1 MSTGLSG
8 PTRPKRFLGSSLYI
22 ALLAYLGVIV
32 GACLLYFV
40 TQRQAA
46 NRKPKDQG
54 NVASNPVAV
63 PTTTSEKPPFSSAAT
78 KQSPSQPGNQVPDV
92 PAVTPVQPPTPT
104 REAIAVAELRWKQLR
119 GQVEE
124 MQKNLVPAVADA
136 QTWTSLIEQLSED
149 DAGKRISS
157 SKEHVEQ
164 YRRLLEQKRKPARL
178 AQEYHDALNI
188 HKETIKEYL
197 AEPKNTTPPSDSLVQ
212 MLSQLQDDIKVLADE
227 YHRDRRALENL
238 VADTATFKPTNVTLA
253 KAVEDREKAVAGE
266 YLTQLTVVKEKAEA
280 EAQKKLREASEKAIA
295 EKAQAEAD
303 QRARLGA
310 AEASRIRM
318 ETDQREREAKAEEE
332 RKKREAETKR
342 LKALAED
349 PAIQRKYAAFLQKGY
364 TRFNCRP
371 SGGVR
376 RRSDR
381 PLPVSFGELN
391 GYGWLKNSESFAKA
405 MAKHRPNEE
414 YNIPND
420 RPTHPYPQSSAEW
433 EEMDKMLEQF
443 KVLAPIWVE
452 MKLLEP

>member
-8 PTRPKRFLGSSLYI
+8 PTRRKRFLGSSLYI
-22 ALLAYLGVIV
+22 ALLAYLGMTVAISLV
-32 GACLLYFV
+32 YFV

-46 NRKPKDQG
+46 NKKPKDQG
-54 NVASNPVAV
+54 KIASNPVAT
-63 PTTTSEKPPFSSAAT
+63 PTTTPEKPPFSSAAT
-78 KQSPSQPGNQVPDV
+78 KQSSSQPSNQVPDV
-92 PAVTPVQPPTPT
+92 PAATPVQPPAPSP
-104 REAIAVAELRWKQLR
+104 EAIATAKLRWVRLK

-124 MQKNLVPAVADA
+124 MRDNLAPAVADA
-136 QTWTSLIEQLSED
+136 QAWTNLVKQLSEN
-149 DAGKRISS
+149 DAGKRIAG
-157 SKEHVEQ
+157 SKTHVDQ
-164 YRRLLEQKRKPARL
+164 YRTLLEQKRKPARL
-178 AQEYHDALNI
+178 AKEYHDTLGV
-188 HKETIKEYL
+188 HLETIQKYL
-197 AEPKNTTPPSDSLVQ
+197 AESENVIPPSDSLIQ
-212 MLSQLQDDIKVLADE
+212 TLNQLQDDVKAFGDE
-227 YHRDRRALENL
+227 YHLARLALEKL
-238 VADTATFKPTNVTLA
+238 VADTAALMPANVTLA
-253 KAVEDREKAVAGE
+253 KAVEEREKEVAGE
-266 YLTQLTVVKEKAEA
+266 YLAQLTAVKEKAEA